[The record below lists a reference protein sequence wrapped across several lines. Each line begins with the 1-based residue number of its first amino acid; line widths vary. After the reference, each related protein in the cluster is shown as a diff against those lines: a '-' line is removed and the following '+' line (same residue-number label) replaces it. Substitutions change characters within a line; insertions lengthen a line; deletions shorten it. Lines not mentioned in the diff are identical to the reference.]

1 MGFLPFNDN
10 FAKLPCGPQELLW
23 QLILK
28 LEVKGAA
35 ETYGVYRT
43 SKIIMIIIMGVQ
55 ILFWIEEASRKILTH
70 QQRPY
75 PTLTTIMCNDSK
87 FHSKTVK
94 IL

>member
-1 MGFLPFNDN
+1 VGFLPFNDN

-43 SKIIMIIIMGVQ
+43 SKIIIIIMGVQ
-55 ILFWIEEASRKILTH
+55 ILFWIEEAFRKILTH
-70 QQRPY
+70 QRPY
-75 PTLTTIMCNDSK
+75 PTVTTIMCNDSK
-87 FHSKTVK
+87 FHSKAVK